1 MECAV
6 RMPKTTI
13 QLSEDTKNRLESLKR
28 VDGESYESVLL
39 MVIAHY
45 NNTSKEPDTLTE
57 PDVEAIV
64 EREIERLRMELR

>member
-1 MECAV
+1 MT
-6 RMPKTTI
+6 KTTI
-13 QLSEDTKNRLESLKR
+13 QLSEDTKRKLDSLKR

-39 MVIAHY
+39 MLIAHY